1 MTANNGYITLSE
13 LKVQLDIND
22 TLSDSQ
28 LSTVIETASRSID
41 GYCGRSFYPERKTNY
56 FDTPC
61 GRDLDMGLY
70 DCLEIVT
77 ITNGSEGALAT
88 TEYRTFPYN
97 FTPFYEIRL
106 KPQSTSF
113 WATDT
118 DASEIAAISVDAV
131 WGYRFNYSREAWS
144 SVTTLSSGISDT
156 DTTIV
161 TALEYPFVAGDIIKL
176 GTEMMLVTDSDTAG
190 VDVTRGYNGT
200 TAAAHLAGV
209 SCYRFEF
216 EPAIAQATMLQAQ
229 RYWKRKDAPFGVA
242 GVGTLGQV
250 VSIGS
255 IDPDIQMLLFPMRR
269 IF

>member
-1 MTANNGYITLSE
+1 MTANNGYITLAQ
-13 LKVQLDIND
+13 LKTSLEITD

-28 LSTVIETASRSID
+28 LSSVIETASRSID
-41 GYCGRSFYPERKTNY
+41 GYCGRSFYPERKVNY

-106 KPQSTSF
+106 KPQSVSF

-118 DASEIAAISVDAV
+118 DSSEIAAISVDAI
-131 WGYRFNYSREAWS
+131 WGYRSNYSREAWS

-156 DTTIV
+156 DTTII
-161 TALEYPFVAGDIIKL
+161 TALEYPFSAGDIIKL
-176 GTEMMLVTDSDTAG
+176 GTEMMLVTDCDTAG
-190 VDVTRGYNGT
+190 VDVLRGYNGT
-200 TAAAHLAGV
+200 TAAAHLAAV
-209 SCYRFEF
+209 VCYRFMF
-216 EPAIAQATMLQAQ
+216 EPIITQAALFQAQ

-250 VSIGS
+250 VSIAPL
-255 IDPDIQMLLFPMRR
+255 DPDLQMMLFPVRR